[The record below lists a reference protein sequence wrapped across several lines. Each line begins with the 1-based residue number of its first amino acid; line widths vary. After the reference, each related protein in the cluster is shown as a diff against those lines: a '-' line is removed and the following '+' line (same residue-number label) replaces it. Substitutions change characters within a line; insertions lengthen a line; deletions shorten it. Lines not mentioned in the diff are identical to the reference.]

1 MSSLV
6 LGVIFRLW
14 KYDKSNT
21 VVFILS
27 ERTLDVH
34 SWVYFLMEHIIAIA
48 LAMCI
53 IIQDNTPKFIFFLFI
68 GILALDLVHY
78 LLFFRDEGPGW
89 NIIKTLL
96 FGLPLLYVEIRRQW
110 TQLKR

>member
-14 KYDKSNT
+14 EYDKSNT
-21 VVFILS
+21 VGFLLS
-27 ERTLDVH
+27 ERTLDIH
-34 SWVYFLMEHIIAIA
+34 SWVYFLMEHVIAIA

-53 IIQDNTPKFIFFLFI
+53 IIRDSTPKQFFFLFI
-68 GILALDLVHY
+68 GILVLDLVHY

-89 NIIKTLL
+89 NIVKTLL
-96 FGLPLLYVEIRRQW
+96 FGIPLLFVEC
-110 TQLKR
+110 KRIYDHR

>member
-1 MSSLV
+1 M
-6 LGVIFRLW
+6 
-14 KYDKSNT
+14 
-21 VVFILS
+21 S

-34 SWVYFLMEHIIAIA
+34 SWVYFLMEHVIAIA

-53 IIQDNTPKFIFFLFI
+53 IIRDDTPKFFFFLFI
-68 GILALDLVHY
+68 GILALDMVHY

-96 FGLPLLYVEIRRQW
+96 FGLPLLYVECKRLWI
-110 TQLKR
+110 QLKQSKRP